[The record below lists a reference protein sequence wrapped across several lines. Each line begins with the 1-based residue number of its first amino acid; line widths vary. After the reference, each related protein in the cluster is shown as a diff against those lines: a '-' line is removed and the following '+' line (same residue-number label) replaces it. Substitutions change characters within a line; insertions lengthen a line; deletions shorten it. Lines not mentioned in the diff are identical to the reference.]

1 MSDYRVQLDVF
12 TGPLDLLLFLIRRD
26 EIDIYDIPIARVT
39 EQYLAHLR
47 TLEALDPN
55 VVGEFLV
62 LASTL
67 LEIKSRALLPTP
79 PLESGLPGEDPR
91 APLVRQ
97 LLEYKRFKDAARSLG
112 SAADDRARKFVRRP
126 GPLPKEL
133 EGVELEEASV
143 WDLLSAFTKVM
154 SAIGRGP
161 GEQRILYDD
170 TPIELYQDE
179 ILAALERSGALAFAS
194 LFDDAH
200 DRPRIIGR
208 FLAVLEL
215 VRLQRIRAEQEKLF
229 GEIYLFL
236 TVEVVAGDAPELA
249 GVDADD
255 APPAAGVIAAAAAP
269 VETVQPDA
277 SAIAPTESW
286 KTSVPV
292 PPSRNRDHGLVDV
305 RPVASAGEA
314 DHGESESPESTDEHC
329 PPTSG

>member
-12 TGPLDLLLFLIRRD
+12 RGPLDLLLFLIRRD

-112 SAADDRARKFVRRP
+112 TAADDRARKFVRRP

-161 GEQRILYDD
+161 GEQRIFYDD

-179 ILAALERSGALAFAS
+179 ILAALERSGALSFAS
-194 LFDDAH
+194 LFEDAR

-215 VRLQRIRAEQEKLF
+215 VRSQRIRAEQEKLF

-236 TVEVVAGDAPELA
+236 TVEVEAEDAPESG
-249 GVDADD
+249 GVDADE
-255 APPAAGVIAAAAAP
+255 APPTALVIATAAAP
-269 VETVQPDA
+269 IETMQPDRD
-277 SAIAPTESW
+277 AIAPAEVWT
-286 KTSVPV
+286 TSVPT
-292 PPSRNRDHGLVDV
+292 PASRNGDHGPAEV
-305 RPVASAGEA
+305 RPAALASEA
-314 DHGESESPESTDEHC
+314 EHGTGDTPESNDEHR
-329 PPTSG
+329 PTASG